1 MKTYGAGLPLAAL
14 LALSACA
21 LAPPAGTETQPM
33 PLSPV
38 DTSWKV
44 GKGFDLNE
52 AKALIEF
59 CTALDYGVDVPPDPS
74 YAEVAEP
81 ANAAGWEEIYPY
93 HETLPANLAPRAIGP
108 YGNAWKLYRK
118 IGSDIYVIAIRGT
131 IDTKGSIAADLIAT
145 STPAHVQIQA
155 KQNPYRLVSF
165 TVAETPTA
173 ETHLGWTYAM
183 AELMFD
189 SDVGILRVLRDPALV
204 RHGSRILITG
214 HSQGAAIATL
224 VHAFLHYA
232 IVDSTDKFGLRD
244 SGFTLKSYVFAQ
256 PKPGNWQ
263 FAMDF
268 SRIAASKSTAFVI
281 NNNLDWVPQTPLS
294 IEFFDEPGASIAAL
308 ITALPGWRALVNSML
323 ASGAIAVGQ
332 GARGLIAM
340 KVADEAV
347 KSIEEHN
354 NFDER
359 YLVDGV
365 VPASA
370 KRGYSVNYAVAG
382 DQVPVFGSALP
393 AGVIK
398 DDGPMAQHHGPTY
411 RTLIESS
418 PDQGGLTSPSGLV
431 ASSSR

>member
-1 MKTYGAGLPLAAL
+1 M
-14 LALSACA
+14 SA
-21 LAPPAGTETQPM
+21 
-33 PLSPV
+33 V
-38 DTSWKV
+38 DTSWEV
-44 GKGFDLNE
+44 GKGFSLNE

-59 CTALDYGVDVPPDPS
+59 CTALDYGVDVPPDPP
-74 YAEVAEP
+74 YAAVARP
-81 ANAAGWEEIYPY
+81 ANAVGWEEIYPY
-93 HETLPANLAPRAIGP
+93 HETLPANQAPQAIGP

-118 IGSDIYVIAIRGT
+118 PGSDIYVIAIRGT
-131 IDTKGSIAADLIAT
+131 IDTKGSIASDLIAT

-155 KQNPYRLVSF
+155 KHNPYRLVSF
-165 TVAETPTA
+165 TLADPPQA

-189 SDVGILRVLRDPALV
+189 RDYGILRALHDPTLV
-204 RHGSRILITG
+204 KPGSRILITG

-232 IVDSTDKFGLRD
+232 IAEPADKFGLRN

-268 SRIAASKSTAFVI
+268 ARIAGSKGTAFVI
-281 NNNLDWVPQTPLS
+281 NNNWDWVPQTPLS
-294 IEFFDEPGASIAAL
+294 IEFFDEPGADIAAL
-308 ITALPGWRALVNSML
+308 LNGLPGWRGVVNSIL
-323 ASGAIAVGQ
+323 AGGAIGAAQ

-340 KVADEAV
+340 KVADAAV
-347 KSIEEHN
+347 KSIEENN
-354 NFDER
+354 NFDKR
-359 YLVDGV
+359 YLADGI
-365 VPASA
+365 VPESA

-393 AGVIK
+393 AGLIK
-398 DDGPMAQHHGPTY
+398 DDGSMTQHHGPTY
-411 RTLIESS
+411 RTLIESP
-418 PDQGGLTSPSGLV
+418 PDQGGLTPPSGLV

>member
-1 MKTYGAGLPLAAL
+1 MKSCGAGLPLVAL
-14 LALSACA
+14 LGLSACA
-21 LAPPAGTETQPM
+21 LAPPAETETQPT
-33 PLSPV
+33 PLSAV
-38 DTSWKV
+38 DTSWKL

-59 CTALDYGVDVPPDPS
+59 CTALDYGLDVPPDPP
-74 YAEVAEP
+74 YAAVAEP

-93 HETLPANLAPRAIGP
+93 HEMLPANRAPPAIGP
-108 YGNAWKLYRK
+108 YGNAWKLYQK
-118 IGSDIYVIAIRGT
+118 TGSDIYVVAIRGT

-145 STPAHVQIQA
+145 STSAHVQIQA

-165 TVAETPTA
+165 TLAETPQA
-173 ETHLGWTYAM
+173 ETHLGWTYGM

-189 SDVGILRVLRDPALV
+189 TRDGILRVLHDPALV

-232 IVDSTDKFGLRD
+232 ITDPTDKFALRD

-268 SRIAASKSTAFVI
+268 SRIAASKGTAFVI

-294 IEFFDEPGASIAAL
+294 IEFFDEPGAAIAAL
-308 ITALPGWRALVNSML
+308 LNGLPGWRGAVNSIL
-323 ASGAIAVGQ
+323 AGGAIAVGQ
-332 GARGLIAM
+332 GTRGLIAM

-347 KSIEEHN
+347 RSIEENN

-359 YLVDGV
+359 YLVDGL
-365 VPASA
+365 VPISA

-398 DDGPMAQHHGPTY
+398 DDGPMTQHHGPTY
-411 RTLIESS
+411 RTLIESP
-418 PDQGGLTSPSGLV
+418 PDQGGLTPSSGLV

>member
-1 MKTYGAGLPLAAL
+1 ML
-14 LALSACA
+14 
-21 LAPPAGTETQPM
+21 
-33 PLSPV
+33 PV

-59 CTALDYGVDVPPDPS
+59 CTALDYGVDVPPDPP
-74 YAEVAEP
+74 YTAVAEP

-93 HETLPANLAPRAIGP
+93 YESLPANQAPRSIGP

-118 IGSDIYVIAIRGT
+118 IGLDIYVIAIRGT
-131 IDTKGSIAADLIAT
+131 IDTKGSIKADLIAT
-145 STPAHVQIQA
+145 STPAQVQIQA
-155 KQNPYRLVSF
+155 KQNPYRKVLF
-165 TVAETPTA
+165 TVAETPQA
-173 ETHLGWTYAM
+173 ETHFGWTYAM

-189 SDVGILRVLRDPALV
+189 RDYGILRVLRDPTLV
-204 RHGSRILITG
+204 RNGSRILITG

-232 IVDSTDKFGLRD
+232 IADPKDKFGLRD

-268 SRIAASKSTAFVI
+268 SRIAGSKGTAFVI

-294 IEFFDEPGASIAAL
+294 IEFFDEPGANIAAL
-308 ITALPGWRALVNSML
+308 LNGLEGWRGVVNSIF
-323 ASGAIAVGQ
+323 AGGAITVGQ

-340 KVADEAV
+340 KVADTAV
-347 KSIEEHN
+347 SSIEENN
-354 NFDER
+354 NFDDR
-359 YLVDGV
+359 YLVDGL
-365 VPASA
+365 VPDSA

-382 DQVPVFGSALP
+382 NQVPVFGSALP

-398 DDGPMAQHHGPTY
+398 DDGAMAQHHGPTY

-418 PDQGGLTSPSGLV
+418 PDQGGLSPPSALV
-431 ASSSR
+431 ANRSR